1 MDSALL
7 AFGVTI
13 IIFGIIISYLLVT
26 SVLKVGQSIIDIQ
39 TQTADLIQT
48 QNNGILSSTLI
59 GGAIILVG
67 VLITREAFKR

>member
-13 IIFGIIISYLLVT
+13 IIFGIIISYFLVT
-26 SVLKVGQSIIDIQ
+26 SVLKIGRSVVDIQ

-48 QNNGILSSTLI
+48 QNNEILSTTLI
-59 GGAIILVG
+59 GGAIILIG
-67 VLITREAFKR
+67 VLIIKEALKR

>member
-7 AFGVTI
+7 AFGITI

-26 SVLKVGQSIIDIQ
+26 SVFKIGRSVVDVQ

-59 GGAIILVG
+59 GGAIILIG
-67 VLITREAFKR
+67 VLIIKEAFKR